1 MAEDVDKSVIAAIP
15 FVGPAMVA
23 ANQVMI
29 AAQAPALFV
38 EHESM
43 VKYKQR
49 VDALLTQ
56 LKGSQADHGKIAEGT
71 LGKTDL
77 GHGFPEADGLFTAYN
92 KVRSELETLS
102 KALGVQIE
110 ALGIAVEASRLGYEN
125 VDAEVKARMRRL
137 NTEAQGWYDEK
148 LDTRKAEAEKA
159 AAAAAGQPQH
169 QGNGSTSGGEM

>member
-1 MAEDVDKSVIAAIP
+1 MAEDVDKNVIAAIP

-125 VDAEVKARMRRL
+125 VDAEVKARMRKL
-137 NTEAQGWYDEK
+137 NADAQGWYDPK
-148 LDTRKAEAEKA
+148 LDSHKAEAEKA
-159 AAAAAGQPQH
+159 AAAAAGQPPH